1 MNVKGPS
8 HNVTVNK
15 LILEQQSKSLLTVV
29 NFLTQK
35 NILDRNE
42 IQAIRSLMDIYE
54 ISVTLAQGN
63 CESLLA
69 SNSSNVIQDER

>member
-29 NFLTQK
+29 NLLTQK
-35 NILDRNE
+35 SILDSNE